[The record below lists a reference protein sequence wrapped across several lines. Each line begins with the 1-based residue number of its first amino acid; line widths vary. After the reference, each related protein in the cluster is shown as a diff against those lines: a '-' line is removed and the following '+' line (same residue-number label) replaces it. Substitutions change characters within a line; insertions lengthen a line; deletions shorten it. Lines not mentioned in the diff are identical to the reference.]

1 MGLMLC
7 NTVRIQYV
15 EKRVHHRK
23 TVRKMLSFLW
33 INCSEKTK
41 SNEDIMILTKRKIK
55 QIKRPT
61 WLVRIKTKTVTQ
73 ILNEEGINGL
83 ENWLDKGN
91 KMEEWEKSETRY
103 NINQGF
109 EVLIVKGFEY
119 FVPSQSQYPNV

>member
-1 MGLMLC
+1 
-7 NTVRIQYV
+7 
-15 EKRVHHRK
+15 
-23 TVRKMLSFLW
+23 
-33 INCSEKTK
+33 
-41 SNEDIMILTKRKIK
+41 MILTKRKIK
-55 QIKRPT
+55 QTKRPT

-109 EVLIVKGFEY
+109 EVLIVKRFEY

>member
-1 MGLMLC
+1 
-7 NTVRIQYV
+7 
-15 EKRVHHRK
+15 
-23 TVRKMLSFLW
+23 
-33 INCSEKTK
+33 
-41 SNEDIMILTKRKIK
+41 MILTKRKIK

-103 NINQGF
+103 NINHGF

>member
-1 MGLMLC
+1 
-7 NTVRIQYV
+7 
-15 EKRVHHRK
+15 
-23 TVRKMLSFLW
+23 
-33 INCSEKTK
+33 
-41 SNEDIMILTKRKIK
+41 MILTKRKIK

-119 FVPSQSQYPNV
+119 FVSSQSQYPYV

>member
-1 MGLMLC
+1 
-7 NTVRIQYV
+7 
-15 EKRVHHRK
+15 
-23 TVRKMLSFLW
+23 
-33 INCSEKTK
+33 
-41 SNEDIMILTKRKIK
+41 MILTKRKIK
-55 QIKRPT
+55 QIKPPT

>member
-1 MGLMLC
+1 
-7 NTVRIQYV
+7 
-15 EKRVHHRK
+15 
-23 TVRKMLSFLW
+23 
-33 INCSEKTK
+33 
-41 SNEDIMILTKRKIK
+41 MILTKRKIK

-103 NINQGF
+103 KINQGF

>member
-1 MGLMLC
+1 
-7 NTVRIQYV
+7 
-15 EKRVHHRK
+15 
-23 TVRKMLSFLW
+23 
-33 INCSEKTK
+33 
-41 SNEDIMILTKRKIK
+41 MILTKRKIK
-55 QIKRPT
+55 QTKRPT

>member
-1 MGLMLC
+1 
-7 NTVRIQYV
+7 
-15 EKRVHHRK
+15 
-23 TVRKMLSFLW
+23 
-33 INCSEKTK
+33 
-41 SNEDIMILTKRKIK
+41 MILTKRKIK

>member
-1 MGLMLC
+1 
-7 NTVRIQYV
+7 
-15 EKRVHHRK
+15 
-23 TVRKMLSFLW
+23 
-33 INCSEKTK
+33 
-41 SNEDIMILTKRKIK
+41 MILTKRKIK

-109 EVLIVKGFEY
+109 EVLIVKGFDY

>member
-1 MGLMLC
+1 
-7 NTVRIQYV
+7 
-15 EKRVHHRK
+15 
-23 TVRKMLSFLW
+23 
-33 INCSEKTK
+33 
-41 SNEDIMILTKRKIK
+41 MILTKRKIK

-109 EVLIVKGFEY
+109 EVLIIKGFEY

>member
-1 MGLMLC
+1 
-7 NTVRIQYV
+7 
-15 EKRVHHRK
+15 
-23 TVRKMLSFLW
+23 
-33 INCSEKTK
+33 
-41 SNEDIMILTKRKIK
+41 MILTKRKIK

-73 ILNEEGINGL
+73 ILNEEGTNGL

>member
-1 MGLMLC
+1 
-7 NTVRIQYV
+7 
-15 EKRVHHRK
+15 
-23 TVRKMLSFLW
+23 
-33 INCSEKTK
+33 
-41 SNEDIMILTKRKIK
+41 MILTKRKIK

-61 WLVRIKTKTVTQ
+61 WLGRIKTKTVTQ

>member
-1 MGLMLC
+1 
-7 NTVRIQYV
+7 
-15 EKRVHHRK
+15 
-23 TVRKMLSFLW
+23 
-33 INCSEKTK
+33 
-41 SNEDIMILTKRKIK
+41 MILTKRKIK

-119 FVPSQSQYPNV
+119 FVPSQSQYPYV